1 MNYLKRVL
9 REEAGN
15 DTIEY
20 GLLVVFVSLAAI
32 AALQALGPFVNAVY
46 TAVRNALH

>member
-1 MNYLKRVL
+1 MNHLKRIL

-20 GLLVVFVSLAAI
+20 GLLVVFISLVAM

-46 TAVRNALH
+46 IAIRNALP